1 MRAPS
6 QWEIW
11 RRIMAKN
18 KCNVVETVHAPS
30 LHRNNMKTVL
40 SLGSNLGDRDF
51 YLAAARQLLELRVGE
66 PTRLSP
72 VIETKSWGYDSHDYL
87 NQVVE
92 YETELEPMELLRV
105 LKEIEVALGRPA
117 ESKTKPG
124 TQDYKDRT
132 IDIDILYYEDVE
144 MNTPELTIPHPR
156 IQERPF
162 ILDLLDKLKIEN

>member
-1 MRAPS
+1 M
-6 QWEIW
+6 
-11 RRIMAKN
+11 N
-18 KCNVVETVHAPS
+18 TVI
-30 LHRNNMKTVL
+30 L

-66 PTRLSP
+66 LTCLSP

-92 YETELEPMELLRV
+92 CVTELEPLDLLRV

-124 TQDYKDRT
+124 TQDYHDRT
-132 IDIDILYYEDVE
+132 IDIDILYYDDIE
-144 MNTPELTIPHPR
+144 MDTPELTIPHPR
-156 IQERPF
+156 IQDRPF
-162 ILDLLDKLKIEN
+162 IQELLDKLKTEN

>member
-1 MRAPS
+1 
-6 QWEIW
+6 
-11 RRIMAKN
+11 MARLYREN
-18 KCNVVETVHAPS
+18 D
-30 LHRNNMKTVL
+30 MKTTL
-40 SLGSNLGDRDF
+40 SLGSNLGDCDF
-51 YLAAARQLLELRVGE
+51 YLAAARQLLVLRVGE

-92 YETELEPMELLRV
+92 YATELEPLELLRV
-105 LKEIEVALGRPA
+105 LKENEVALGRPA

-124 TQDYKDRT
+124 TKDYKDRT

-162 ILDLLDKLKIEN
+162 ILDLLDKLKVEN

>member
-1 MRAPS
+1 M
-6 QWEIW
+6 Q
-11 RRIMAKN
+11 RRT
-18 KCNVVETVHAPS
+18 VVRLCRIIDNTNSMNH
-30 LHRNNMKTVL
+30 TIL

-66 PTRLSP
+66 PTCLSP

-92 YETELEPMELLRV
+92 YATELEPLELLRV

-124 TQDYKDRT
+124 TQDYHDRT
-132 IDIDILYYEDVE
+132 IDIDILYYEDVV

-156 IQERPF
+156 IQERAF
-162 ILDLLDKLKIEN
+162 IQELLNQLTINN

>member
-1 MRAPS
+1 M
-6 QWEIW
+6 
-11 RRIMAKN
+11 N
-18 KCNVVETVHAPS
+18 TVI
-30 LHRNNMKTVL
+30 L

-51 YLAAARQLLELRVGE
+51 YLAAARNLLEQRVGE
-66 PTRLSP
+66 LTRMSE
-72 VIETKSWGYDSHDYL
+72 VMETKSWGYDSHDYL

-92 YETELEPMELLRV
+92 CETELAPLDLLRV

-124 TQDYKDRT
+124 TQDYHDRT

-156 IQERPF
+156 IQDRPF
-162 ILDLLDKLKIEN
+162 IQELLNQLKTEN

>member
-1 MRAPS
+1 MNTA
-6 QWEIW
+6 I
-11 RRIMAKN
+11 
-18 KCNVVETVHAPS
+18 
-30 LHRNNMKTVL
+30 L

-51 YLAAARQLLELRVGE
+51 YLAAARQWLERRVGE

-92 YETELEPMELLRV
+92 YATELEPVELLRV

-117 ESKTKPG
+117 ECKTKAG
-124 TQDYKDRT
+124 TQNYKDRT

-162 ILDLLDKLKIEN
+162 IQELLKQLKTEN

>member
-1 MRAPS
+1 MYHV
-6 QWEIW
+6 I
-11 RRIMAKN
+11 
-18 KCNVVETVHAPS
+18 
-30 LHRNNMKTVL
+30 L

-92 YETELEPMELLRV
+92 YETELEPMELLWM

>member
-1 MRAPS
+1 M
-6 QWEIW
+6 
-11 RRIMAKN
+11 N
-18 KCNVVETVHAPS
+18 TVI
-30 LHRNNMKTVL
+30 L

-66 PTRLSP
+66 PLRQSP

-92 YETELEPMELLRV
+92 YATELEPLDLLRV

-124 TQDYKDRT
+124 TQDYHDRT
-132 IDIDILYYEDVE
+132 IDIDILYYDDIE

-156 IQERPF
+156 IQDRPF
-162 ILDLLDKLKIEN
+162 IQELLNQLTIVF

>member
-1 MRAPS
+1 
-6 QWEIW
+6 
-11 RRIMAKN
+11 MARLYREN
-18 KCNVVETVHAPS
+18 D
-30 LHRNNMKTVL
+30 MKTTL

-162 ILDLLDKLKIEN
+162 ILDLLDKLKVEN

>member
-1 MRAPS
+1 MSRRAVARLC
-6 QWEIW
+6 WKITTNN
-11 RRIMAKN
+11 I
-18 KCNVVETVHAPS
+18 VETVHEPS
-30 LHRNNMKTVL
+30 LHRNNMKTIL

-51 YLAAARQLLELRVGE
+51 YLAVARQLLELRVGE
-66 PTRLSP
+66 PIRLSP

-105 LKEIEVALGRPA
+105 LKEMEVVLGRPA

-132 IDIDILYYEDVE
+132 IDVDILYYEDVE

-162 ILDLLDKLKIEN
+162 IQELLEMLTE

>member
-1 MRAPS
+1 MNNNVEHGAS
-6 QWEIW
+6 LQ
-11 RRIMAKN
+11 KN
-18 KCNVVETVHAPS
+18 D
-30 LHRNNMKTVL
+30 MKTVL

-51 YLAAARQLLELRVGE
+51 YLTVARAMLEQKVGKLARMSE
-66 PTRLSP
+66 
-72 VIETKSWGYDSHDYL
+72 VMETKSWGYDSHDYL

-92 YETELEPMELLRV
+92 CETELEPIELLRV
-105 LKEIEVALGRPA
+105 LKEIEVELGRPA

-124 TQDYKDRT
+124 TQDYHDRT

-162 ILDLLDKLKIEN
+162 IQELLEQLTGTMEYRIQNSEFKIQK

>member
-1 MRAPS
+1 M
-6 QWEIW
+6 
-11 RRIMAKN
+11 N
-18 KCNVVETVHAPS
+18 NVI
-30 LHRNNMKTVL
+30 L

-66 PTRLSP
+66 LTRLSP

-92 YETELEPMELLRV
+92 YATELEPMELLRV

-117 ESKTKPG
+117 ESKTKAG

-162 ILDLLDKLKIEN
+162 IQELLKQLKTEN

>member
-1 MRAPS
+1 MNHV
-6 QWEIW
+6 I
-11 RRIMAKN
+11 
-18 KCNVVETVHAPS
+18 
-30 LHRNNMKTVL
+30 L

-156 IQERPF
+156 IQKRPF
-162 ILDLLDKLKIEN
+162 ILDLLDKLKVEN

>member
-1 MRAPS
+1 
-6 QWEIW
+6 
-11 RRIMAKN
+11 
-18 KCNVVETVHAPS
+18 
-30 LHRNNMKTVL
+30 MKTVL

-144 MNTPELTIPHPR
+144 MNTLELTIPHPR

>member
-1 MRAPS
+1 
-6 QWEIW
+6 
-11 RRIMAKN
+11 
-18 KCNVVETVHAPS
+18 
-30 LHRNNMKTVL
+30 MKTVL
-40 SLGSNLGDRDF
+40 SLGSNLGDREF

-72 VIETKSWGYDSHDYL
+72 VIETKSWGYDSSDYL

-144 MNTPELTIPHPR
+144 MNMPELTIPHPR

-162 ILDLLDKLKIEN
+162 ILDLLDKLKIENWKLNSNP

>member
-1 MRAPS
+1 M
-6 QWEIW
+6 
-11 RRIMAKN
+11 N
-18 KCNVVETVHAPS
+18 NVI
-30 LHRNNMKTVL
+30 L

-66 PTRLSP
+66 LIRLSP
-72 VIETKSWGYDSHDYL
+72 VIETQSWGYDSHDYL

-92 YETELEPMELLRV
+92 YATELEPLDLLRV

-124 TQDYKDRT
+124 TQDYHDRT
-132 IDIDILYYEDVE
+132 IDIDILYYDDVE
-144 MNTPELTIPHPR
+144 MDTPELTIPHPR

-162 ILDLLDKLKIEN
+162 IQELLEKLKTEN

>member
-1 MRAPS
+1 M
-6 QWEIW
+6 
-11 RRIMAKN
+11 N
-18 KCNVVETVHAPS
+18 TV
-30 LHRNNMKTVL
+30 TL

-51 YLAAARQLLELRVGE
+51 YLAAARNMLEQRVGE
-66 PTRLSP
+66 LTRKSE
-72 VIETKSWGYDSHDYL
+72 VMETKSWGYDSHDYL

-92 YETELEPMELLRV
+92 CATDLEPLELLRV

-124 TQDYKDRT
+124 TQDYHDRT

-144 MNTPELTIPHPR
+144 MNTPELTIPHSR

-162 ILDLLDKLKIEN
+162 IQELLKQLTVEN

>member
-1 MRAPS
+1 
-6 QWEIW
+6 
-11 RRIMAKN
+11 
-18 KCNVVETVHAPS
+18 
-30 LHRNNMKTVL
+30 MKTVL

-66 PTRLSP
+66 PIRLSP

-144 MNTPELTIPHPR
+144 MNTQELTIPHPR

-162 ILDLLDKLKIEN
+162 ILDLLDKLKIEF

>member
-1 MRAPS
+1 M
-6 QWEIW
+6 
-11 RRIMAKN
+11 N
-18 KCNVVETVHAPS
+18 NVI
-30 LHRNNMKTVL
+30 L
-40 SLGSNLGDRDF
+40 SLGSNLGDRNF

-66 PTRLSP
+66 ITRLSP
-72 VIETKSWGYDSHDYL
+72 VIETKSWGYDSNDYL

-92 YETELEPMELLRV
+92 CETILEPLDLLRV

-124 TQDYKDRT
+124 TQDYHDRT
-132 IDIDILYYEDVE
+132 IDIDILYYDDIE

-162 ILDLLDKLKIEN
+162 VQELLDKLKIEN